1 MLSKVHRGALG
12 GGPVRRASSDEK
24 AESPLQKIGGS
35 DSSEVE
41 CLLFQMVD
49 YHESEGA
56 HGGKEEQAKSSEEE
70 AANSGPEAKVAKTSE
85 APRLVT

>member
-12 GGPVRRASSDEK
+12 GGPARRTSSDEK
-24 AESPLQKIGGS
+24 AESLLQKIGGS
-35 DSSEVE
+35 DSSHVE

-49 YHESEGA
+49 YHETEGA
-56 HGGKEEQAKSSEEE
+56 QGGQEEQARSSQEE

-85 APRLVT
+85 APKLVI

>member
-12 GGPVRRASSDEK
+12 GGPVRRTSSDEK
-24 AESPLQKIGGS
+24 AESLLKKIGGS

-41 CLLFQMVD
+41 GLLFQMVD

-56 HGGKEEQAKSSEEE
+56 RGASKKLRGRSSQQWAGGQ
-70 AANSGPEAKVAKTSE
+70 SG
-85 APRLVT
+85 